1 MLQLRVQVNAQ
12 AAEHVEELLF
22 TCGAVSVSYED
33 AADEPILEPR
43 IGDHPLWSNLFLQ
56 GHFTS
61 EQAIQLAT
69 KALENDPSV
78 SQQIILAQI
87 EDQDWQA
94 NFQQQ
99 FSAMQF
105 GPLWIYPS
113 WEDNPD
119 PDGISL
125 QLDPGLA
132 FGTGHHATTSLCL
145 SWLGNAE
152 LKNLSVIDFGCG
164 SGILALAASRLGA
177 AHVHAV
183 DIDPQAVTAT
193 LGNIDRNQLNVSNF
207 TVGTSDCLADIT
219 TDIIIA
225 NILAAP
231 LIELHDVFLQHLKA
245 NGTLVVSG
253 ILHSQ
258 TELINQHYSQ
268 NFNCDQVYQQE
279 EWACISFTRI
289 SA

>member
-1 MLQLRVQVNAQ
+1 MLQLRVQINAQ
-12 AAEHVEELLF
+12 AAEQVEELLF
-22 TCGAVSVSYED
+22 SCGAVSVCFED
-33 AADEPILEPR
+33 AADEPILEPS

-56 GHFTS
+56 AHFTS
-61 EQAIQLAT
+61 QQDILLAS
-69 KALENDPSV
+69 KALQNDALV
-78 SQQIILAQI
+78 SQQISLDQV

-99 FSAMQF
+99 FTAMQF

-113 WEDNPD
+113 WEDNPA
-119 PDGISL
+119 PNGISI

-145 SWLGNAE
+145 SWLGSNSIQDQ
-152 LKNLSVIDFGCG
+152 SVLDFGCG

-177 AHVHAV
+177 KHVYAV
-183 DIDPQAVTAT
+183 DIDPQAVIAT
-193 LGNIDRNQLNVSNF
+193 HDNIDRNHLAVNDFS
-207 TVGTSDCLADIT
+207 VGSIDRLEGVT

-231 LIELHDVFLQHLKA
+231 LLELRDVFIQHLKI

-253 ILHSQ
+253 ILDSQ
-258 TELINQHYSQ
+258 TDMITEHYSQ
-268 NFNCDQVYQQE
+268 QFLCEQVYQQE
-279 EWACISFTRI
+279 EWACISFKRT
-289 SA
+289 S

>member
-1 MLQLRVQVNAQ
+1 MLQLRVQINAQ

-33 AADEPILEPR
+33 AADEPILEPN
-43 IGDHPLWSNLFLQ
+43 IGEHPLWSNLFLQ
-56 GHFTS
+56 AHYIS
-61 EQAIQLAT
+61 EQSIQIAT
-69 KALENDPSV
+69 KALENDSSV

-87 EDQDWQA
+87 DDQDWQA
-94 NFQQQ
+94 NFQQK

-113 WEDNPD
+113 WEENPA
-119 PDGISL
+119 PNGISL

-145 SWLGNAE
+145 SWLGAASLEDQN
-152 LKNLSVIDFGCG
+152 VIDFGCG

-177 AHVHAV
+177 AHVYAV

-193 LGNIDRNQLNVSNF
+193 HDNIDRNQLDVSKF
-207 TVGTSDCLADIT
+207 TVGTSDCLAGIT
-219 TDIIIA
+219 VDIIIA

-231 LIELHDVFLQHLKA
+231 LLELHDVFLEHLNA
-245 NGTLVVSG
+245 NGTLTVSG
-253 ILHSQ
+253 ILHAQ
-258 TELINQHYSQ
+258 TDLICQHYSKHF
-268 NFNCDQVYQQE
+268 NFDQIYQQQ

>member
-1 MLQLRVQVNAQ
+1 MLQLRVQINAQ

-33 AADEPILEPR
+33 AADEPILEPS
-43 IGDHPLWSNLFLQ
+43 IGDHPLWSNLFMQ

-61 EQAIQLAT
+61 EQSIQLAT

-99 FSAMQF
+99 FSAMKF

-113 WEDNPD
+113 WEENPA

-152 LKNLSVIDFGCG
+152 LNNLTVIDFGCG

-193 LGNIDRNQLNVSNF
+193 CDNIDRNQLDARNF
-207 TVGTSDCLADIT
+207 TVGTSDCLVGIT
-219 TDIIIA
+219 SDIIIA

-231 LIELHDVFLQHLKA
+231 LIELREVFLQHLKA
-245 NGTLVVSG
+245 NAILVVSG
-253 ILHSQ
+253 ILHTQ
-258 TELINQHYSQ
+258 TGLICQHYSEHFRCEQ
-268 NFNCDQVYQQE
+268 IYQQE

>member
-1 MLQLRVQVNAQ
+1 MLQLRVRINAQ
-12 AAEHVEELLF
+12 AAEHIESLLF

-33 AADEPILEPR
+33 AADEPILEPS

-56 GHFTS
+56 AHFTS

-78 SQQIILAQI
+78 SQQIVLAQI

-94 NFQQQ
+94 KFQQQ

-113 WEDNPD
+113 WENNPA
-119 PDGISL
+119 PDGLSL

-132 FGTGHHATTSLCL
+132 FGTGHHPTTSLCL
-145 SWLGNAE
+145 SWLGNTE
-152 LKNLSVIDFGCG
+152 LTDLTVIDFGCG

-177 AHVHAV
+177 THVHAV

-193 LGNIDRNQLNVSNF
+193 QDNIKRNQLDENNF
-207 TVGTSDCLADIT
+207 TLGTSDCLAGVTSDV
-219 TDIIIA
+219 IIA

-231 LIELHDVFLQHLKA
+231 LIELREVFLQHLKA

-253 ILHSQ
+253 ILHTQ
-258 TELINQHYSQ
+258 TDLICQHYSHHFRC
-268 NFNCDQVYQQE
+268 NQVYQQQ
-279 EWACISFTRI
+279 EWACISFSRR
-289 SA
+289 SL

>member
-1 MLQLRVQVNAQ
+1 MLQLRVQINAQ
-12 AAEHVEELLF
+12 AAEQVEALLF
-22 TCGAVSVSYED
+22 GCGAVSVCYED
-33 AADEPILEPR
+33 AADEPILEPS
-43 IGDHPLWSNLFLQ
+43 IGDHPLWSNLLLQ
-56 GHFTS
+56 AHFTS
-61 EQAIQLAT
+61 QQAIQLAT
-69 KALENDPSV
+69 KALENDALV
-78 SQQIILAQI
+78 SQQVILDQV

-99 FSAMQF
+99 FTAMQF

-113 WEDNPD
+113 WEDNPA
-119 PDGISL
+119 PNGISL

-145 SWLGNAE
+145 SWLGNHSIQ
-152 LKNLSVIDFGCG
+152 NQTVIDFGCG

-177 AHVHAV
+177 KHVYAV

-193 LGNIDRNQLNVSNF
+193 HNNIDRNQLSGKDF
-207 TVGTSDCLADIT
+207 SVGSIDCLEGVT

-231 LIELHDVFLQHLKA
+231 LLELRDTFIQYLKI

-253 ILHSQ
+253 ILETQ
-258 TELINQHYSQ
+258 TDLIVEHYSQ
-268 NFNCDQVYQQE
+268 QFLCKQIHQQQ
-279 EWACISFTRI
+279 EWACISFERT
-289 SA
+289 S

>member
-1 MLQLRVQVNAQ
+1 MLQLRVQINAQ
-12 AAEHVEELLF
+12 AAEHIEELLF

-33 AADEPILEPR
+33 AADEPILEPS
-43 IGDHPLWSNLFLQ
+43 IGDHPLWSKLFMQ

-61 EQAIQLAT
+61 EQSIQLAT

-87 EDQDWQA
+87 DDQDWQA

-113 WEDNPD
+113 WEENPA
-119 PDGISL
+119 PDGLSL

-145 SWLGNAE
+145 SWLGNANVN
-152 LKNLSVIDFGCG
+152 NLSVIDFGCG
-164 SGILALAASRLGA
+164 SGILALAAFRLGA

-193 LGNIDRNQLNVSNF
+193 HDNIGRNQLDTSHF
-207 TVGTSDCLADIT
+207 TVGASSCLADIT
-219 TDIIIA
+219 ADIIIA

-231 LIELHDVFLQHLKA
+231 LVELREVFLQHLKA
-245 NGTLVVSG
+245 NGTLIVSG
-253 ILHSQ
+253 ILQSQ
-258 TELINQHYSQ
+258 TDLICSHYSQ
-268 NFNCDQVYQQE
+268 YFHCDQIYQQQ

-289 SA
+289 SV

>member
-1 MLQLRVQVNAQ
+1 MLQLRVQITPQ
-12 AAEHVEELLF
+12 AAEHIEELLF

-33 AADEPILEPR
+33 AADEPILEPS

-56 GHFTS
+56 AHFTT
-61 EQAIQLAT
+61 EQSIQLAT
-69 KALENDPSV
+69 KALENDASV

-113 WEDNPD
+113 WEKNPA

-145 SWLGNAE
+145 SWLGDAT
-152 LKNLSVIDFGCG
+152 LKDLTVIDFGCG

-177 AHVHAV
+177 AHVHAI

-193 LGNIDRNQLNVSNF
+193 HDNIDRNQLDKGNF
-207 TVGTSDCLADIT
+207 TVGDSNCLANIT
-219 TDIIIA
+219 SDIIIA

-231 LIELHDVFLQHLKA
+231 LIELRDVFLKHLKPR
-245 NGTLVVSG
+245 GTLVVSG

-258 TELINQHYSQ
+258 TNSICQHYSQ
-268 NFNCDQVYQQE
+268 YFRCDQAYQRE

-289 SA
+289 